1 MIHIPKQPPR
11 MPDLGLSSLD
21 FTSLDFAPLVQSGR
35 MFDLRLSSLDFA
47 PLIQSGR
54 MPDLRH
60 SSKNLVIL
68 GFASPAQSL

>member
-1 MIHIPKQPPR
+1 
-11 MPDLGLSSLD
+11 MPDLGLS
-21 FTSLDFAPLVQSGR
+21 SLDFAPLVQSGR
-35 MFDLRLSSLDFA
+35 MPDLRLSSLDFA

>member
-1 MIHIPKQPPR
+1 MIHILKQPPR
-11 MPDLGLSSLD
+11 MPDLRLSSLG
-21 FTSLDFAPLVQSGR
+21 FA
-35 MFDLRLSSLDFA
+35 SLDFA